1 MADLTDAAIDA
12 ALERGRAAHANEP
25 RAAAARYDRPSG
37 RVIVD
42 LENGCTFA
50 FPPRLAQGLEGA
62 SDDQLAAVEILGR
75 GYGLHWEELDVD
87 LSLPGLMAGIFGTKA
102 WMAGHAGRATSP
114 AKAAAARANGAKG
127 GRPRKTANR

>member
-1 MADLTDAAIDA
+1 MAELTDTAIDA
-12 ALERGRAAHANEP
+12 ALEQGRAARASEP
-25 RAAAARYDRPSG
+25 RAVAARFDRASG

-50 FPPRLAQGLEGA
+50 FPPHLAQGLEGA
-62 SDDQLAAVEILGR
+62 TDDQLASIELLGW

-102 WMAGHAGRATSP
+102 WMARRAGQATSP

-127 GRPRKTANR
+127 GRPRKSVNR

>member
-12 ALERGRAAHANEP
+12 ALERGRAAHASEP
-25 RAAAARYDRPSG
+25 RAAAARYDRGSG

-42 LENGCTFA
+42 LENGCAFA
-50 FPPRLAQGLEGA
+50 FPPRLAQGLETA
-62 SDDQLAAVEILGR
+62 SEDQLAAVEILGK

-87 LSLPGLMAGIFGTKA
+87 LSLPGLMAGLFGARA
-102 WMAGHAGRATSP
+102 WMARHAGRATSA
-114 AKAAAARANGAKG
+114 AKAAASRVNGAKG

>member
-1 MADLTDAAIDA
+1 MAELTDAAIDA
-12 ALERGRAAHANEP
+12 ALERGRAARASEP
-25 RAAAARYDRPSG
+25 RATNARYDRSSG

-50 FPPRLAQGLEGA
+50 FPPRLAQGLDAA
-62 SDDQLAAVEILGR
+62 SDEQLAAVEIFGR

-102 WMAGHAGRATSP
+102 WMARRAGQATSA
-114 AKAAAARANGAKG
+114 AKAAASRANGARG
-127 GRPRKTANR
+127 GRPRKTA